1 MWQIMNGVDKETS
14 MNTTLGERCLFL
26 EACVCIAMPGADSVS
41 NVENL
46 PRDKPRLIQTHLPFE
61 LLPPQI
67 LEKAKVIYVSRN
79 PKDACVSWYYHTLTM
94 NEGHYGFIGTFQ
106 DIAKLFRKG
115 ATLNGDYFNHIKGAW
130 MRKYHPNL
138 KFLWYEDMKRDLVP
152 VIKDLCNFT
161 NYPLTAEKIMKLE
174 DMMVIDKFRE
184 MHANPQKTEE
194 QKNMRRQF
202 IRKGEIG
209 DWKNHFSQ
217 DMSKDWDEWIAE
229 NLSGTNIT
237 LQFE

>member
-1 MWQIMNGVDKETS
+1 MKSD
-14 MNTTLGERCLFL
+14 
-26 EACVCIAMPGADSVS
+26 
-41 NVENL
+41 
-46 PRDKPRLIQTHLPFE
+46 
-61 LLPPQI
+61 
-67 LEKAKVIYVSRN
+67 N
-79 PKDACVSWYYHTLTM
+79 PY
-94 NEGHYGFIGTFQ
+94 TFQ

-217 DMSKDWDEWIAE
+217 HMSKDWDEWIAE